1 MRRPLVL
8 AGALAAGLALTGC
21 GLSLAPALR
30 AAARTASPA
39 MGRRSGAGGT
49 GRVTGTGTGAA
60 GAERVTGTGT
70 GAANEIPTPPGPLE
84 HAPVA
89 ATPVAALRRFGTLY
103 INWTAATVAA
113 RLASLAA
120 DSVGEARSAML
131 LAAAQTRAD
140 PELTRAG
147 VANRGAVE
155 AVAAL
160 PGGSG
165 WVVVTRESTSAS
177 ASAAYA
183 GLAPAW
189 HLTLAQ
195 VSRRDGGWVVSA
207 WQPEN

>member
-49 GRVTGTGTGAA
+49 GRVTGTGTRAA
-60 GAERVTGTGT
+60 GAERVTGT